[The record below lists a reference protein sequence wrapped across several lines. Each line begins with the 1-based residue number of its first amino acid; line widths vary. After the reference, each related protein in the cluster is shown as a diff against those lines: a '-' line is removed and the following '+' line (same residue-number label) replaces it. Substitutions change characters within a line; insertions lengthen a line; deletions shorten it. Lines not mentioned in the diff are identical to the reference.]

1 MWVPWMWMDS
11 RYTVHMCG
19 NGDHHVGAM
28 DVGWTAG
35 VQYTTCAVMQTI
47 MWVPWMWMDSRYTV
61 HMCGNGDHHVSAMDV
76 DGQQVYSTQHVR

>member
-28 DVGWTAG
+28 DV
-35 VQYTTCAVMQTI
+35 
-47 MWVPWMWMDSRYTV
+47 
-61 HMCGNGDHHVSAMDV
+61 
-76 DGQQVYSTQHVR
+76 DGQQVYSTQHVTVMQTIMWVPWDVDGQQVYSTHVR